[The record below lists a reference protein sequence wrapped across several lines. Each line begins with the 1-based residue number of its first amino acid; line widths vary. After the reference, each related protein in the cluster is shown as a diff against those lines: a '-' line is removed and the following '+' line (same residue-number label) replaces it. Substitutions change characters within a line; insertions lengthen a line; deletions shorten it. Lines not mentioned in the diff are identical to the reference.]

1 MTGAIDRFLV
11 AVMVCGSVSR
21 GFADVEAV
29 WTNTGTAAA
38 NWTDLANWTDPD
50 GNALAVA
57 PTNAVDRAELSAE
70 KTGTQAV
77 WLPAV
82 TPLDIGTISGNA
94 HHTIRTSDVGSNGT
108 KAYRV
113 NLGDVSAFEG
123 LWSPGRT
130 KALFAFTG
138 AAQDVRMSSLQISL
152 RPQIDVPSD
161 TTVTLGMTTSGGAL
175 QKSGLGTLVV
185 ESSKVPDSEIF
196 YHNGGTLE
204 LKGTVPELSLTAE
217 PLFWVDASKTNTMEL
232 VFDEE
237 TGKLQVSKWYDCRVA
252 DGVHTKAATPINHEL
267 VSKPWISEQK
277 PGGLTVVD
285 FGPLDDTSANGTIS
299 ADPAYGSPA
308 SLTYSLG
315 QKAKEILVVWLDQP
329 TTNYVDT
336 FVIGQTGAYEF
347 HRGYYSGTTMGNIA
361 DGVASGNLIS
371 GQIFLDGAGVSYT
384 SRPMYGQYHVLDY
397 ILAGD
402 GLQPNTFCNDRRNL
416 RRGGARIAEA
426 LFFADHLSDAER
438 QRVTGYLLSKWLRNV
453 DANVLD
459 VTGEQT
465 AVAVPE
471 GREAAVREVVL
482 ARGKLRKEGAGT
494 LKVSRFQTADPT
506 IEVAGGVVKFDKML
520 ETVRDDAPAAE
531 PVFWADATAT
541 ASLVTV
547 ERDGRT
553 YVNRWNDCR
562 PAQTAYYAVSDYAKN
577 KTGRSPFVS
586 EDTCNGKAVID
597 FGDWSQD
604 EGAYMGI
611 NCGNVIREAFEV
623 IRIPR
628 NGYSGPNLFGCS
640 GQELLRE
647 GTATLL
653 HGTYAYKEP
662 VAGLWTMD
670 GNFVDPWAAFTVA
683 NDRYYVASFSSE
695 SAPNAVLLGT
705 DRAILNNGKVEC
717 GDTRLGEFIAYNRR
731 LTDAERRQT
740 IAYLMKKWKGEG
752 TLFTKPAG
760 KIAKMSFTA
769 GNPAPRIE
777 ADVDTSIDE
786 VRFEGNAGF
795 SKTGDGKL
803 TVGSFSGVPGGTV
816 RVAGEMEVA
825 AIDHLHDAAFHVDAS
840 AARSISYRAGQES
853 DARIDRW
860 QDCRLSGR
868 YAATPLVAPGSYYG
882 GLTNAVLRVSDG
894 TDGLVA
900 GKPYVDFLEALAGN
914 TSVNIAS
921 GMFWYG
927 ANGTQW
933 KPSDVREFHIVYR
946 IANGASGKN
955 GTPIGSE
962 GGPNGSS
969 LTPSGANYGGY
980 WGSCT
985 TANDSPKKGDG
996 SDWFTGRKFLSNGAS
1011 AEGRFHVLSIAFTNN
1026 ISACSFNIDRADC
1039 GRGGVQ
1045 ICEAVIFTGAT
1056 NNLARANA
1064 IHDYLRRKW
1073 MADAADEGGPVLS
1086 FGEKLEL
1093 APGASLKLSADMPLA
1108 IDRLSGA
1115 GAFDVDE
1122 VRGVSRIDVSVDGTG
1137 GVSCLRVNG
1146 RVTFADTVEIVV
1158 NAADPAA
1165 LKNGTY
1171 TFLQAASLENVPAR
1185 LSDWTV
1191 VLPEGVKPAVRLHA
1205 DGGSLGLDL
1214 IPQGTV
1220 ILFR

>member
-1 MTGAIDRFLV
+1 MTSFRNRFWV
-11 AVMVCGSVSR
+11 AAWVCGSALT
-21 GFADVEAV
+21 GFSGVDAV
-29 WTNTGTAAA
+29 WSNTETTAAS
-38 NWTDLANWTDPD
+38 WVDLANWTDRD
-50 GNALAVA
+50 GNALTVA
-57 PTNAVDRAELSAE
+57 PTNAVDHADLSAE
-70 KTGTQAV
+70 KTGTQVV

-82 TPLDIGTISGNA
+82 TPLDLGTVSGNA

-113 NLGDVSAFEG
+113 NLGDVSGFEG
-123 LWSPGRT
+123 LWNPGRT

-138 AAQDVRMSSLQISL
+138 TAQDVRMSALQISQ
-152 RPQIDVPSD
+152 RPQIDVPAD

-175 QKSGLGTLVV
+175 QKSGLGKLVV
-185 ESSKVPDSEIF
+185 ERSRVPDSEIF

-204 LKGTVPELSLTAE
+204 LKGRAPELSLTTE

-232 VFDEE
+232 VLDKE
-237 TGKLQVSKWYDCRVA
+237 TGKLQVVKWNDCRAA
-252 DGVHTKAATPINHEL
+252 DGVHTKAATPISHEL

-285 FGPLDDTSANGTIS
+285 FGPLDDTIANGKIP

-315 QKAKEILVVWLDQP
+315 QNVKEIFVVWLDQP
-329 TTNYVDT
+329 TTNYMDT
-336 FVIGQTGAYEF
+336 FVIGQTGAHDF
-347 HRGYYSGTTMGNIA
+347 HRGYDWAVGAIAQNIA
-361 DGVASGNLIS
+361 HANLTS
-371 GQIFLDGAGVSYT
+371 GQLYLDDGDVVYST
-384 SRPMYGQYHVLDY
+384 RPMYGKYHVLDY
-397 ILAGD
+397 VLAGD
-402 GLQPNTFCNDRRNL
+402 GLQPNTFCNDRTRL

-426 LFFADHLSDAER
+426 LFFSEHLADAER
-438 QRVTGYLLSKWLRNV
+438 KRVTGYLSSKWLQSV

-482 ARGKLRKEGAGT
+482 ARGKLRKEGAGA
-494 LKVSRFQTADPT
+494 LKVSRFQTVDPT
-506 IEVAGGVVKFDKML
+506 IEVAGGVVKFDKSL
-520 ETVRDDAPAAE
+520 ETVSDDQPAGE
-531 PVFWADATAT
+531 PIFWADATVA
-541 ASLVTV
+541 ASLVT
-547 ERDGRT
+547 EEKDGRT
-553 YVNRWNDCR
+553 YVSRWNDCR
-562 PAQTAYYAVSDYAKN
+562 PSQTAYYAVADCSKN

-586 EDTCNGKAVID
+586 EDTCNGKPVID

-769 GNPAPRIE
+769 ENPAPRIE
-777 ADVDTSIDE
+777 ADIDTAIDE
-786 VRFEGNAGF
+786 VAFEGGAGF

-803 TVGSFSGVPGGTV
+803 TVGSFSGVPGGTMC
-816 RVAGEMEVA
+816 VAGEMEVA

-840 AARSISYRAGQES
+840 AARSISYRAGQED
-853 DARIDRW
+853 DARIDKW
-860 QDCRLSGR
+860 QDSRLSGR
-868 YAATPLVAPGSYYG
+868 YAATPLVAPGANYG

-900 GKPYVDFLEALAGN
+900 GKPYVDFLEAFAGN

-921 GMFWYG
+921 GMFWYE
-927 ANGTQW
+927 ANGVQW
-933 KPSDVREFHIVYR
+933 KPSNVREFHVVYR
-946 IANGASGKN
+946 IDNGASGKN
-955 GTPIGSE
+955 ATPIGSE
-962 GGPNGSS
+962 EGPNNWS
-969 LTPSGANYGGY
+969 LTPSGNAVGGY
-980 WGSCT
+980 WPYSGCT
-985 TANDSPKKGDG
+985 APNNALKKGDG
-996 SDWFTGRKFLSNGAS
+996 SEWFTGMKFLANGAS

-1026 ISACSFNIDRADC
+1026 ISAYSFDIDRAGC

-1045 ICEAVIFTGAT
+1045 LCEAVIFTGTT

-1064 IHDYLRRKW
+1064 IHEYLRRKW
-1073 MADAADEGGPVLS
+1073 MADAADEGGPALA
-1086 FGEKLEL
+1086 FGEQLEL
-1093 APGASLKLSADMPLA
+1093 APGASFKLSTDMPLA
-1108 IDRLSGA
+1108 IDRLSGS
-1115 GAFDVDE
+1115 GTFNVGE
-1122 VRGVSRIDVSVDGTG
+1122 VRGVSRVDVSIDEAGR
-1137 GVSCLRVNG
+1137 VSCLRVNG
-1146 RVTFADTVEIVV
+1146 QVTFADTVEIVV
-1158 NAADPAA
+1158 EAAHPAA

-1171 TFLQAASLENVPAR
+1171 TFLEATALKNVPAH

-1205 DGGSLGLDL
+1205 DGGRLSLDL
-1214 IPQGTV
+1214 VPQGTV
-1220 ILFR
+1220 ILCR